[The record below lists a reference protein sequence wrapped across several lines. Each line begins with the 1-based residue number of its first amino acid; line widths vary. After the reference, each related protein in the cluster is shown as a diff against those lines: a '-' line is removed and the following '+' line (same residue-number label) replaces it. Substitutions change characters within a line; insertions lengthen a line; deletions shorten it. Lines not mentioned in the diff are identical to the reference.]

1 MPQKSM
7 IIAGI
12 VFCRYTYMPLLRR
25 HKYSIILL
33 SIYWPAIF
41 ILTHIPVPMLARQS
55 GMSDKTMHFLAY
67 MALVF
72 FLWLAVSPYQKV
84 NWNKA
89 KAWIILA
96 VIVWYGVFDE
106 WLQGKVGRNADM
118 MDIAADLSGAV
129 AGLAVLSIFS
139 FWPAALIVAAI
150 FIFAGSNLSKIDML
164 WQLPYI
170 NAWLHFAGYAAFT
183 LIWIQYMYRY
193 VKLAAKKLTQPKWIL
208 SALAVPIALLVI
220 VKSAGIPMGK
230 KVWLMDCI
238 TALTAIGA
246 ATITSYF
253 TFLSF
258 IKQSDCQ
265 D

>member
-1 MPQKSM
+1 
-7 IIAGI
+7 
-12 VFCRYTYMPLLRR
+12 MPLLRR
-25 HKYSIILL
+25 HKYSITLL

-72 FLWLAVSPYQKV
+72 FLWLAISPYQKV
-84 NWNKA
+84 NWKKA

-106 WLQGKVGRNADM
+106 WLQGKVGRNADV
-118 MDIAADLSGAV
+118 MDIAADLSGGV
-129 AGLAVLSIFS
+129 AGLVVLSIFS
-139 FWPAALIVAAI
+139 FWPAALVVAAI
-150 FIFAGSNLSKIDML
+150 FIFACSNLSRIIML
-164 WQLPYI
+164 PHI
-170 NAWLHFAGYAAFT
+170 NAWFHFAGYAAFT

-193 VKLAAKKLTQPKWIL
+193 VRLTAEKLTQPRWIL
-208 SALAVPIALLVI
+208 SALAVPIALLLV
-220 VKSAGIPMGK
+220 VKLAGIPMGK
-230 KVWLMDCI
+230 KVWPMDCF

-253 TFLSF
+253 TFLSL
-258 IKQSDCQ
+258 IEQSDCQ